1 MYRPLQTLAVM
12 AVASIGLVGAA
23 RADMVVLEST
33 VSGFKTGDHVDANSI
48 GSLPPG
54 TYIKVIDQAT
64 NATRTFRGPAAAD
77 MPFGAVRGLKRNPHP

>member
-1 MYRPLQTLAVM
+1 MYRHLQTLVVM
-12 AVASIGLVGAA
+12 TVASIGLIGAA

-33 VSGFKTGDHVDANSI
+33 VSGFKAGDHVEADSI

-64 NATRTFRGPAAAD
+64 NSTRTFRGPAAAD
-77 MPFGAVRGLKRNPHP
+77 IPFGAVRGLKRKPND